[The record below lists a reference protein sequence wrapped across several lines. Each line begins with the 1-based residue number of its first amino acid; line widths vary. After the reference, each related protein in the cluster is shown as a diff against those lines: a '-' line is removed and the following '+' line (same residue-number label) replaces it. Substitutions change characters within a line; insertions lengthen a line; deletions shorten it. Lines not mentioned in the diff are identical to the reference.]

1 MDTIF
6 KNPHLKSA
14 NGRNAFD
21 RSQHRV
27 WHSPFGMI
35 LPIYCKRFCPDDY
48 VELSVES
55 QTICDTIVRP
65 AFIRLKEH
73 INFYCVPINM
83 LWMPFDNLITGQD
96 NYFSDEI
103 SKINQDVIPPAVPV
117 FDYQFLG
124 HVFDRLS
131 KSVDI
136 QGYNKLPGALRL
148 LDLLGY
154 GNYYTLCDN
163 AESGGGVIDYDVV
176 APYLTGLEPMNFF
189 ALLAYQKVYYDYYRN
204 PKYEKNDTAA
214 YNLDDIPGGNILGNE
229 SQRHYGIFDCHYAW
243 AKKDYFTDVS
253 PNILPKSTDIGYD
266 GLTPGAPSDQLWSF
280 FGVPGASDGSAIAVV
295 TNNDTA
301 GASYQNHGDRVNL
314 ASASARAALPNS
326 YSAGLVRTNTQSNV
340 AALRFAFAYDKLL
353 RRMRE
358 AGGTFDAQMLAQFGI
373 VPYDQRHGK
382 CIYIGGQTN
391 RLVASDVV
399 STNNNQSTDNP
410 SLGFLG
416 GQINVYSPARQK
428 FKYHCKDHCIIIG
441 VYHTSLDFD
450 YPSYGVERD
459 NLARQRFD
467 WFNPAFEDLGLQPTF
482 RMELLNIKQDVNQGV
497 VSWEPAEVQHDATQR
512 DILGYSIR
520 YQEYKTSIDRVY
532 GLFNFGSG
540 SIERNAWVTQ
550 FLPFLNGY
558 NNGKRVAPLTAENM
572 TFNPMMFNQIVSTNY
587 DGDWNTDHF
596 NHNTYV
602 HCKSISNM
610 SVLGENF

>member
-35 LPIYCKRFCPDDY
+35 LPIYCKRFCPDDC

-73 INFYCVPINM
+73 INFYCVPLNM

-103 SKINQDVIPPAVPV
+103 SKLNQDSIPSAVPV
-117 FDYQFLG
+117 FTHQYLA
-124 HVFDRLS
+124 HAFDRLS
-131 KSVDI
+131 KAVDI

-163 AESGGGVIDYDVV
+163 AESGGGNIDYDRVV
-176 APYLTGLEPMNFF
+176 SYLQGLEPMNFF

-204 PKYEKNDTAA
+204 PKYEKNDTAS
-214 YNLDDIPGGNILGNE
+214 YNLDDTQGNVLSIE

-253 PNILPKSTDIGYD
+253 PNILPKATDIGYD
-266 GLTPGAPSDQLWSF
+266 GLEPGGPGNSSLWSF
-280 FGVPGASDGSAIAVV
+280 FGVPGSSRSGVISVV
-295 TNNDTA
+295 GTQDVVGGVN
-301 GASYQNHGDRVNL
+301 QNTGDRVILGAGSTRDNL
-314 ASASARAALPNS
+314 PSTYNS
-326 YSAGLVRTNTQSNV
+326 TSVQSNV
-340 AALRFAFAYDKLL
+340 QTNVSALRFAFAYDKLL

-399 STNNNQSTDNP
+399 STNNNQDQGNP

-441 VYHTSLDFD
+441 LYHTSLDFD
-450 YPSYGVERD
+450 YPSYGIERD

-482 RMELLNIKQDVNQGV
+482 RMELLNILQNENQSV
-497 VSWEPAEVQHDATQR
+497 VTWEPSEVQHDQTLR

-540 SIERNAWVTQ
+540 NIERNAWVTQ

-558 NNGKRVAPLTAENM
+558 NNGKRVAPFTAENM
-572 TFNPMMFNQIVSTNY
+572 TFTPMMFNQIVSTNY

-610 SVLGENF
+610 SVIGENF